1 MSHCFIIH
9 FLLCTIV
16 SSPAPEYSN
25 GVGDHHSQNSSYESQ
40 NISSEHVYSFEDF
53 ETDALDASGDELVF
67 IFISETQGG
76 IMCLLV
82 FWGSSRLTAQVK
94 KVLIF
99 SVVMILYF
107 FLLLS

>member
-1 MSHCFIIH
+1 MFHCFIIH

-40 NISSEHVYSFEDF
+40 NISPEYVHSFEDF
-53 ETDALDASGDELVF
+53 ETDASGDELVF

-82 FWGSSRLTAQVK
+82 FYGSSRLTFSFAQVK

-99 SVVMILYF
+99 SVVMLLYF